1 MRDKVNI
8 LEKWIENKNKDL
20 IFEEG
25 GSQDAV
31 TDFEWAVFEGIEII
45 DYDEGVL
52 ELILEKTNYDI
63 EKSIS
68 LVNKC
73 LNQSIY
79 ISKDL
84 VNKAM

>member
-31 TDFEWAVFEGIEII
+31 ADFEWAVFEGIEII